1 MYADSRCVVC
11 VVWVVVDVVDDDG
24 TAHASLQELKAA
36 GGGKAVDSVR
46 IFKASVAILEEES
59 AFMFHG
65 AGGGGGRRADGT
77 LLPDWNRDNNPNRDT
92 NPNST
97 TLNSALN
104 VKETRHILNMGLGI
118 TMQGQALQEEPSH
131 KRRRGRA
138 GGLSSSG
145 ASGATGATASSSTGG
160 GGGKKSTKSSFKLH
174 PSDYSAVKRK
184 TGIARSDI
192 TALVVYSVPP
202 AGVKLALEAL
212 RTLLHPY
219 CDQHKKVAG
228 ASTPLPRA
236 MDLEWSR

>member
-11 VVWVVVDVVDDDG
+11 VVVDVVDDGG

-65 AGGGGGRRADGT
+65 AGGGGRRADGT
-77 LLPDWNRDNNPNRDT
+77 LLPDWNRDNHPNRDT

-118 TMQGQALQEEPSH
+118 TMQGQALQEEPPSH
-131 KRRRGRA
+131 KRRRG
-138 GGLSSSG
+138 GGG
-145 ASGATGATASSSTGG
+145 RTGATASSSTGG
-160 GGGKKSTKSSFKLH
+160 GGGKKSTKSTSFKLH

-219 CDQHKKVAG
+219 CDGQHKKVAAG

>member
-1 MYADSRCVVC
+1 
-11 VVWVVVDVVDDDG
+11 VVVDVVDDGG

-65 AGGGGGRRADGT
+65 AGGRRADGT
-77 LLPDWNRDNNPNRDT
+77 LLPDWNRDNHPNRDT
-92 NPNST
+92 NPNTT

-118 TMQGQALQEEPSH
+118 TMQGQALQEEPPSH
-131 KRRRGRA
+131 KRRRG
-138 GGLSSSG
+138 GGG
-145 ASGATGATASSSTGG
+145 RTGATASSSTGG
-160 GGGKKSTKSSFKLH
+160 GGGKKSTKSTSSTSFKLH

-219 CDQHKKVAG
+219 CDIQHKKVAG